1 MGFWPFGGGKKS
13 RRVSQAEDQGR
24 HALLEKDSAESS
36 MRMKGNRSQDFGS
49 IGRANSGQ
57 VHVEKPRRLSKQR
70 YPSQQ
75 GAVPRSF
82 TSPVTGLG
90 GENSSTRRASAYE
103 PGSIRGSD
111 IYSQNPMSQSSIGP
125 EEFTALP
132 PAPTLLL
139 KPKNQ
144 DPTLHRRKSSKR
156 KAEDYAREREVRA
169 MSSPIDIPGIK
180 RPVTYSGSGP
190 LRRDTKQVPGG
201 LNRRL
206 QRPASEVSL
215 PIPENIQESDDY
227 SSYASFKIGILAAL
241 SPRPTLTYVGNP
253 RSAAGK
259 QPSRIKPSIQQAIE
273 EEPVTSR
280 KRIDDLADELDAG
293 GLRELMERDRRRHER
308 KKAADRDRL
317 HRKLQRKADRQREE
331 ENRGRHVYGAG
342 GYPFG
347 LGLDEMETRGR
358 HSSPPPP
365 TELSTTANQQQRPD
379 PHPPKRDPFADQE
392 ASRPRP
398 VPGIR
403 NPFEDEK
410 DVDLVQDPFAR
421 MEEEEE
427 TEGPPVPVKS
437 PLRIVS
443 PIESRNSQQPS
454 RALTISP
461 PISPVHRPADGRSF
475 SQTSALGREPTLDS
489 SEHRSDRRPSDQ
501 SSQKVSSWTNFFRR
515 GTQRNFGV
523 LDHGRRTPSEFSNT
537 SRESFVR
544 NKQAPPVVI
553 PRTFRKADASHVPQ
567 RTMSK
572 FREDLPELPMSPP
585 DSRVQ
590 SPEAMVTSESL
601 AGRTVGRAPSHSISG
616 TLDGRSVATS
626 SSNPAL
632 DRGHLESRAAQAT
645 GLDMSSIAP
654 SGMVMSQSLASVDSE
669 GSWLSGKPVKRSSAA
684 MSHLRHSQSSIP
696 PQSIAGA
703 FDMDEDGLEVDDYYD
718 RLTPGPTGRRDS
730 LISSGRKASSTIIDL
745 ERERQHSPVPGV
757 PSLPREVSEPPTEAW
772 HQGLARQATIVRQP
786 NRAKSTEGLLK
797 EFGSETPRESRVV
810 HSDCDEGEGVSPE
823 GESPAV
829 EMQSTPILRARSVEV
844 KGHGRHIS
852 AGSARLLDI
861 RRSSVQLEGG
871 RPRTPTTPQLPADI
885 DELKRPATSPV
896 KGS

>member
-13 RRVSQAEDQGR
+13 RRISQAEDQSR
-24 HALLEKDSAESS
+24 HTLLDKNSADPST
-36 MRMKGNRSQDFGS
+36 RMKGNTSQDFES
-49 IGRANSGQ
+49 VGRANSQ
-57 VHVEKPRRLSKQR
+57 HVHEEKPRRLSKQR

-75 GAVPRSF
+75 GSLPRSH
-82 TSPVTGLG
+82 TLPISSLG
-90 GENSSTRRASAYE
+90 GENGSARRGSAYE

-111 IYSQNPMSQSSIGP
+111 IYSQNPMSHSSIGP
-125 EEFTALP
+125 DEFTALP

-169 MSSPIDIPGIK
+169 MSSPIDIPGLK
-180 RPVTYSGSGP
+180 RPLTYSGSGP

-215 PIPENIQESDDY
+215 PLAESIQESEGY
-227 SSYASFKIGILAAL
+227 SSHASFKIGILAAL
-241 SPRPTLTYVGNP
+241 SPRPTLTYVGNA

-280 KRIDDLADELDAG
+280 KRIDELADELDAG
-293 GLRELMERDRRRHER
+293 GLRELMERDQRRHER
-308 KKAADRDRL
+308 KKVADRDRL

-331 ENRGRHVYGAG
+331 ENRGRHVYGG
-342 GYPFG
+342 GHPFG

-358 HSSPPPP
+358 HSSPPLPAEP
-365 TELSTTANQQQRPD
+365 STTEHQQPSSGPRSPT
-379 PHPPKRDPFADQE
+379 RDPFADQGVHP
-392 ASRPRP
+392 PRP
-398 VPGIR
+398 IPGIR

-410 DVDLVQDPFAR
+410 DFDLVQDPFAR
-421 MEEEEE
+421 LEDDE

-437 PLRIVS
+437 PLRTVS
-443 PIESRNSQQPS
+443 PVEVRNSQQPS

-461 PISPVHRPADGRSF
+461 PISPVYRPVDGLSF
-475 SQTSALGREPTLDS
+475 SQKSGLGRELTLDS
-489 SEHRSDRRPSDQ
+489 SEHREVDRRPSDQ
-501 SSQKVSSWTNFFRR
+501 SSQKVSSWTNFFKR
-515 GTQRNFGV
+515 GTQRNFGP

-544 NKQAPPVVI
+544 KQQAPPVVI
-553 PRTFRKADASHVPQ
+553 PRTFRKTDASNIPQ

-590 SPEAMVTSESL
+590 SPEVMTASESM
-601 AGRTVGRAPSHSISG
+601 AGRAVGRQPSQSISG

-626 SSNPAL
+626 SSNTAL
-632 DRGHLESRAAQAT
+632 DRGHPDSRPAQAMD
-645 GLDMSSIAP
+645 LDMSSIAP
-654 SGMVMSQSLASVDSE
+654 SGMAVSQSLASVDSE
-669 GSWLSGKPVKRSSAA
+669 GSWLSGKPVKRSSGAL
-684 MSHLRHSQSSIP
+684 SHLRHSQSSIP

-703 FDMDEDGLEVDDYYD
+703 FDMEDDELADDDYYN

-745 ERERQHSPVPGV
+745 ERERQHSPVPDI
-757 PSLPREVSEPPTEAW
+757 PSLPRDGGELAKEAW
-772 HQGLARQATIVRQP
+772 HQGLARQATIVKQP

-797 EFGSETPRESRVV
+797 EFGSETPRQSRVDN
-810 HSDCDEGEGVSPE
+810 SDEEEGEGVSPE

-829 EMQSTPILRARSVEV
+829 EVQSTPILRARSVEV

-871 RPRTPTTPQLPADI
+871 IPRTPTTPQLPPEI
-885 DELKRPATSPV
+885 DELKRPSSSPV
-896 KGS
+896 KRA